1 MDILEPK
8 AVTEGKLRTTVRG
21 DLSSLGT
28 NDWRSKVKQFDS
40 HGARNERDNEL
51 RNLFI
56 ADQEIPIV
64 SPDVFRLTIF
74 VRPKSFVAL

>member
-28 NDWRSKVKQFDS
+28 NDWRSKRKQFDS
-40 HGARNERDNEL
+40 HGTEWAEQW
-51 RNLFI
+51 
-56 ADQEIPIV
+56 A
-64 SPDVFRLTIF
+64 
-74 VRPKSFVAL
+74 A